1 MSSGYLSPILPL
13 KRKAAIRFYKQKL
26 AEAAAKSPDHLRLA
40 KRWLCRND
48 LFFLLVFACKRK
60 DLNKTWLF
68 NRCREVQAAPNDHLD
83 VWAREHYK
91 STIITFGMSILD
103 ILASHGENPEPRYNG
118 REVTIGIFSH
128 TRPIAKG
135 FLEQIKTEFE
145 GNDTLKQLFP
155 DVLWSRPSVAKRWSL
170 DKGITVKRK
179 SNPKEATVEA
189 WGVVDG
195 QPIGKH
201 FLILMFDDLV
211 TDDGVGNADQIKKTT
226 HKFRMADNLGT
237 EGGWRRMVGTF
248 YHLHDT
254 YSVLIKDNI
263 VKVRKHPCTRDGTE
277 NFVAENCVL
286 KSPEELQRKR
296 TAQGP
301 YVFGS
306 QMLLDPTADKSQGFQ
321 MDWLRYWPAT
331 QFGGLNLYLIV
342 DPASGKK
349 AQVGA
354 GDYTVMVVIGLG
366 ADRKY
371 RLVDGIRARLNL
383 AQRWRTLL
391 MLHKKWNPLEV
402 GYEEYGMQADIEHF
416 QEKMEELNYQFDITP
431 LGGQVRKEDRI
442 KRLVPIFEQGR
453 FLLPNNLIFTDHEDK
468 AVDFVKTFIDE
479 EYEPFP
485 LVKHDDM
492 LDDIARILDPD
503 LMAEFP
509 KETHRPRGDTVQNKL
524 RAHARQANGG
534 SFMTS

>member
-26 AEAAAKSPDHLRLA
+26 AEAGAKSPDHLRLA

-48 LFFLLVFACKRK
+48 LFFLLVFACGRK
-60 DLNKTWLF
+60 DVNKTWLF
-68 NRCREVQAAPNDHLD
+68 NRCREVQANPNGYLD
-83 VWAREHYK
+83 LWARDHYK
-91 STIITFGMSILD
+91 STIITYGMSILD

-155 DVLWSRPSVAKRWSL
+155 DILWSRPSLAKRWSL

-189 WGVVDG
+189 HGVVEG
-195 QPIGKH
+195 QPIGMH
-201 FLILMFDDLV
+201 FLIRVYDDLV
-211 TDDGVGNADQIKKTT
+211 TDDGVGNADQINKTT
-226 HKFRMADNLGT
+226 HKYRMSTNLGT
-237 EGGWRRMVGTF
+237 KDGWERLIGTR

-254 YSVLIKDNI
+254 YSELIKGET
-263 VKVRKHPCTRDGTE
+263 VRTRIHTCTKDGTE
-277 NFVAENCVL
+277 NFDEANCAFLPPDVL
-286 KSPEELQRKR
+286 LAKRKS
-296 TAQGP
+296 QGP

-306 QMLLDPTADKSQGFQ
+306 QMLMNPTADTSQGFQ
-321 MDWLRYWPAT
+321 LRWIKYWPAT

-349 AQVGA
+349 AQAGA

-371 RLVDGIRARLNL
+371 RLVDGIRSRLNL

-391 MLHKKWNPLEV
+391 MLHKKWNPLGV
-402 GYEEYGMQADIEHF
+402 GYEDYGMQADIEHF

-492 LDDIARILDPD
+492 LDCIARILDPD
-503 LMAEFP
+503 MMAEFP
-509 KETHRPRGDTVQNKL
+509 KETRRPRGDTVKQKL
-524 RAHARQANGG
+524 RAHTRRQSGG
-534 SFMTS
+534 GFMTS

>member
-1 MSSGYLSPILPL
+1 MTATPRALLVLLVALLALAVPAAAASAQTAEPKTTLSDVEDEVMCVVCGVALN
-13 KRKAAIRFYKQKL
+13 L
-26 AEAAAKSPDHLRLA
+26 AEAPQADRQRALIQ
-40 KRWLCRND
+40 D
-48 LFFLLVFACKRK
+48 LIDQGLTK
-60 DLNKTWLF
+60 
-68 NRCREVQAAPNDHLD
+68 
-83 VWAREHYK
+83 
-91 STIITFGMSILD
+91 
-103 ILASHGENPEPRYNG
+103 
-118 REVTIGIFSH
+118 
-128 TRPIAKG
+128 
-135 FLEQIKTEFE
+135 EQIKTELE
-145 GNDTLKQLFP
+145 GNDVLKQLFP
-155 DVLWSRPSVAKRWSL
+155 DILWSRPSLAKRWSL

-179 SNPKEATVEA
+179 TNPKEATVEA

-211 TDDGVGNADQIKKTT
+211 TDDGVGNADQIRKTT

-237 EGGWRRMVGTF
+237 EGGWRRMAGTF

-254 YSVLIKDNI
+254 YSMLIKEKI
-263 VKVRKHPCTRDGTE
+263 VKVRKHPCTLDGTE

-321 MDWLRYWPAT
+321 LGWIKYWPAT
-331 QFGGLNLYLIV
+331 QFGGLNLYLIA

-349 AQVGA
+349 AKAKA
-354 GDYTVMVVIGLG
+354 GDYTVFAVIGLG

-391 MLHKKWNPLEV
+391 MLHKKWRPLAV
-402 GYEEYGMQADIEHF
+402 GYEDYGMQADIEHF
-416 QEKMEELNYQFDITP
+416 EDKMEELNYQFDITP
-431 LGGQVRKEDRI
+431 LGGSIRKEDRI
-442 KRLVPIFEQGR
+442 KRLIPIFEQGN
-453 FLLPNNLIFTDHEDK
+453 FLLPSNLIFTDHEDK
-468 AVDFVKTFIDE
+468 AVDFVKSFIDD

-492 LDDIARILDPD
+492 LDCIARILEPD

-509 KETHRPRGDTVQNKL
+509 KETRRNRGDTVQQKL
-524 RAHARQANGG
+524 RAHARQGNGG
-534 SFMTS
+534 GFMTS